1 MKEKII
7 IKNFS
12 VIDNIEIDI
21 KKINLL
27 IGPQATGKSV
37 IAKLV
42 YFFKTIKR
50 GMFISISSGE
60 GKRELNKRIRNIFGG
75 IFPDY
80 FLKEKSFDITY
91 YFNAHFVNITNE
103 KGKSYESIKISY
115 SDNISKQFTKL
126 LRYYKKEKEF
136 ERLNRSNSMQHLLD
150 SISGRLDQFFYG
162 ASPYILVFIPAGRS
176 FFVNIER
183 NIFSLLSQSAY
194 IDYMLK
200 EFGVFYDNIKKGA
213 FSILS
218 GKDMNKEL
226 YRMCSEVL
234 RGEYQYRND
243 IEGIKT
249 GAGKLILLRDSSS
262 GQQEVAPLIVALMV
276 LSGLPRNNFYMFI
289 EEPEAHLFPES
300 QRNIVEI
307 IAMVYNLLN
316 RNSGFFITTHSP
328 YILTSFNNLIQADN
342 TYEEIMKRFEM
353 GKIDQK
359 IKDDQLKRLDKIIKP
374 NRRISFDDAAV
385 YVIKEGKCKDIR
397 NNQNKLIDE
406 NVIDEVSGRID
417 SIFDQLLDILPG
429 D

>member
-1 MKEKII
+1 MKEKIV

-12 VIDNIEIDI
+12 VIDDVEIDI

-42 YFFKTIKR
+42 YFFKNIKKEMYATI
-50 GMFISISSGE
+50 MSGE
-60 GKRELNKRIRNIFGG
+60 GKRELNKRIRNIFNG

-80 FLKEKSFDITY
+80 FLKEKSFELKYHFGDYFIT
-91 YFNAHFVNITNE
+91 ITNE
-103 KGKSYESIKISY
+103 KAKSYESIKISY
-115 SDNISKQFTKL
+115 SDNFSKQFTTL
-126 LRYYKKEKEF
+126 LQYYNKESEIEHDSPDSIQKF
-136 ERLNRSNSMQHLLD
+136 FD
-150 SISGRLDQFFYG
+150 SISDRLDQFFYG
-162 ASPYILVFIPAGRS
+162 TSPYKLVFIPAGRS
-176 FFVNIER
+176 FFVNIGR
-183 NIFSLLSQSAY
+183 NIFTLLSQSAPL
-194 IDYMLK
+194 DHMLK
-200 EFGVFYDNIKKGA
+200 EFGSFYEYIKG
-213 FSILS
+213 SPLPILS
-218 GKDMNKEL
+218 GKDINNEL
-226 YRMCSEVL
+226 YGMCSEVL
-234 RGEYQYRND
+234 RGEYQYKNN
-243 IEGIKT
+243 IEWIKT
-249 GAGKLILLRDSSS
+249 GEDKLIFLRDSSS
-262 GQQEVAPLIVALMV
+262 GQQEVAPLILSLIV
-276 LSGLPRNNFYMFI
+276 LSYPPWNNFYMFI

-316 RNSGFFITTHSP
+316 RNPGFFITTHSP

-342 TYEEIMKRFEM
+342 TYKEIMKRFEM

-359 IKDDQLKRLDKIIKP
+359 IKDDQIKRLDKIIKP

-385 YVIKEGKCKDIR
+385 YVIKDGKCKDIR
-397 NNQNKLIDE
+397 NNKNKLIDE

>member
-1 MKEKII
+1 MKEKIV

-12 VIDNIEIDI
+12 VIDDVEIDI

-27 IGPQATGKSV
+27 IGPQAAGKSV

-50 GMFISISSGE
+50 GMFISITSGE
-60 GKRELNKRIRNIFGG
+60 GKRELNKRIQNIFAG

-80 FLKEKSFDITY
+80 FLKEKSYELKYYYGDQFIT
-91 YFNAHFVNITNE
+91 ITNE
-103 KGKSYESIKISY
+103 KAKSYESIKISY
-115 SDNISKQFTKL
+115 SDNIYKQFKSL
-126 LRYYKKEKEF
+126 RRYYKKEKEI
-136 ERLNRSNSMQHLLD
+136 ERLNSPGFIHLHN
-150 SISGRLDQFFYG
+150 SISNRLDNFFYG
-162 ASPYILVFIPAGRS
+162 TSPYILGFIPAIRS
-176 FFVNIER
+176 FFAIIEK
-183 NIFSLLSQSAY
+183 NVFSLLSQSAK
-194 IDYMLK
+194 INYMLT
-200 EFGVFYDNIKKGA
+200 EFGSFYENIKEMSLSVNLGK
-213 FSILS
+213 SINS
-218 GKDMNKEL
+218 EL
-226 YRMCSEVL
+226 YEMCCEVL
-234 RGEYQYRND
+234 RGEYQYLNK
-243 IEGIKT
+243 IEWIKT
-249 GAGKLILLRDSSS
+249 GGKLIFLKDSSS
-262 GQQEVAPLIVALMV
+262 GQQEVAPLIVSLMV
-276 LSGLPRNNFYMFI
+276 LSGLPGNHFYMFI

-342 TYEEIMKRFEM
+342 TYKEIMKRFDM

-374 NRRISFDDAAV
+374 KRRVSFDDVAV
-385 YVIKEGKCKDIR
+385 YVINDGKCKDIR

-417 SIFDQLLDILPG
+417 SIFDQLIDILPG

>member
-1 MKEKII
+1 MKEKIV

-12 VIDNIEIDI
+12 VIDEVEIDI

-42 YFFKTIKR
+42 YFFKTIKQR
-50 GMFISISSGE
+50 MYMSITLGE
-60 GKRELNKRIRNIFGG
+60 RKPELNKKIRNIFAR

-80 FLKEKSFDITY
+80 FLKEKSYELKY
-91 YFNAHFVNITNE
+91 YFDDQFITITNE

-115 SDNISKQFTKL
+115 STEISNKFTNL
-126 LRYYKKEKEF
+126 LRYYKKESEIEK
-136 ERLNRSNSMQHLLD
+136 LNRSGSIQHLLN
-150 SISGRLDQFFYG
+150 SISSRLDQFFYG
-162 ASPYILVFIPAGRS
+162 TSPYILVFIPAMRS
-176 FFVNIER
+176 FFANLEK
-183 NIFSLLSQSAY
+183 NIFSVLTQSTF
-194 IDYMLK
+194 IDYMLT
-200 EFGVFYDNIKKGA
+200 EFGSFYEKIKEM
-213 FSILS
+213 FLSINW
-218 GKDMNKEL
+218 GKNVNAEL
-226 YRMCSEVL
+226 YGICSELL
-234 RGEYQYRND
+234 RGEYQYRNKV
-243 IEGIKT
+243 EWIKT
-249 GAGKLILLRDSSS
+249 GENKLIFLRDSSS

-276 LSGLPRNNFYMFI
+276 LSGLPGNNFYMFI

-328 YILTSFNNLIQADN
+328 YILTSFNNLIQVDN
-342 TYEEIMKRFEM
+342 TYREIMKRFEM

-359 IKDDQLKRLDKIIKP
+359 IKNDQIKRLDKIIKP
-374 NRRISFDDAAV
+374 NRRVSFDDAAV
-385 YVIKEGKCKDIR
+385 YVIKDGKCKDIR

-417 SIFDQLLDILPG
+417 SIFDQLIDILPG